1 MRVKKIDIFCVSVEA
16 FLEDC
21 DVSFFKAWQKLKLG
35 PPTLRDRQTDTER
48 DLNMVINKDNVEPTA
63 DELISKIESDARKV
77 VLSLVKLVA
86 I

>member
-1 MRVKKIDIFCVSVEA
+1 M
-16 FLEDC
+16 
-21 DVSFFKAWQKLKLG
+21 
-35 PPTLRDRQTDTER
+35 RDRQTDTER

>member
-1 MRVKKIDIFCVSVEA
+1 MESEVSQVE
-16 FLEDC
+16 LETE
-21 DVSFFKAWQKLKLG
+21 KGEK
-35 PPTLRDRQTDTER
+35 TDTER